1 VNGDAMWELQQLDIA
16 LHQLQRRLTKLPE
29 AEALAEAERRLAEH
43 RAAVIAAAKQL
54 TDAEA
59 TIEATEHEASAL
71 TAKRD
76 RLGQQLKIVTEIR
89 QADALNHE
97 IELLSSHRD
106 ELDDTELE
114 AMEQQAMAEQ
124 RLTELAAEED
134 AIVAIREAAA
144 AQLATALGA
153 GAGDE
158 ADLLARYN
166 AGRAALSAE
175 EIELYDYQRARHGGI
190 GIAKLIGLRCDG
202 CHLDLSQGEVDGFK
216 RLPPGELVDCPQ
228 CGRLL
233 IH

>member
-1 VNGDAMWELQQLDIA
+1 MNGDALWELQQLDIA

-29 AEALAEAERRLAEH
+29 SESLAEAERRMAQH
-43 RAAVIAAAKQL
+43 RAAVTAAAKQL

-59 TIEATEHEASAL
+59 TIEATEHEASTL

-76 RLGQQLKIVTEIR
+76 RLGQQLKIVTETR
-89 QADALNHE
+89 QADALNR
-97 IELLSSHRD
+97 ELEVLNAHRD
-106 ELDDTELE
+106 ELDDAELE
-114 AMEQQAMAEQ
+114 AMEQQAQAEQ

-134 AIVAIREAAA
+134 AIVAIKDAAA
-144 AQLATALGA
+144 AALDAALGA

-158 ADLLARYN
+158 AELTAKYN
-166 AGRAALSAE
+166 DARAALTID
-175 EIELYDYQRARHGGI
+175 EIQLYDYQRARHGGI

-233 IH
+233 VH